1 MNDAMPTLSDWL
13 AHCERIHPAGIAL
26 GLERVAA
33 VRQRLSLD
41 FTCPVVTV
49 GGTNGKGS
57 TCAFIEQAAL
67 HAGHRVGVY
76 ASPHLLRFEERCRIA
91 GHPVTAQLL
100 LPHFERVERARVA
113 TPLTYFEFTTLAILS
128 LLAASALDLV
138 VLEVG
143 LGGRLDAV
151 NVIDADCAVITCIGL
166 DHMDLLGPDR
176 ESIGREKAA
185 IMRPGRPAI
194 VADPSPPRSI
204 ETHALRIGADLRM
217 LGRDFE
223 FHAHPAS
230 WDWYGRGSNLPGLPM
245 PSLAGEH
252 QYLNAAAALAAL
264 EAIAGRL
271 PVSHEA
277 VGHGLSSVTLPGR
290 FQVIAGE
297 PTWILDVAHN
307 PHGAA
312 ALARQLATHVRP
324 HHVVHAIFGAMA
336 DKDIAGILKVLDPIV
351 NRWYFTDLPLPRAAT
366 AEALQQTWAGMPNRH
381 AASACRSPG
390 VAQAIDAAL
399 AATRKHD
406 VLVVMGSFFTV
417 GPALQQLS
425 AAQRQCA
432 SAALHRISLS
442 DEAQTFACAE
452 TQSILEGMERLGR
465 RGIPSGCRNGGCGV
479 CKIQVLEGEFTSRVM
494 SRAHVSEDEQARGV
508 VLACRTRPASDLLV
522 KVLGG
527 MRKSLHGR
535 SLDDSARHDPA

>member
-1 MNDAMPTLSDWL
+1 MNDAMHALSEWL
-13 AHCERIHPAGIAL
+13 ARCERIHPAGIAL
-26 GLERVAA
+26 GLERVAV
-33 VRQRLSLD
+33 VRQRLSLN
-41 FTCPVVTV
+41 FACPVVTV

-100 LPHFERVERARVA
+100 LPHFERVERARAA

-128 LLAASALDLV
+128 LLAGSALDLV

-194 VADPSPPRSI
+194 VADPNPPRSI
-204 ETHALRIGADLRM
+204 EAHALRINADLRM

-223 FHAHPAS
+223 FRAHPPS
-230 WDWYGRGSNLPGLPM
+230 WDWCGRGSNLPGLPM

-252 QYLNAAAALAAL
+252 QFLNAAAALAAL

-271 PVSHEA
+271 PVSREA
-277 VGHGLSSVTLPGR
+277 LANGLSSVTLPGR
-290 FQVIAGE
+290 FQVITGE
-297 PTWILDVAHN
+297 PTFILDVAHN

-312 ALARQLATHVRP
+312 ALARHLAKHVRP
-324 HHVVHAIFGAMA
+324 HQVVHAIFGAMA
-336 DKDIAGILKVLDPIV
+336 DKDIAGILDVLDPIV
-351 NRWYFTDLPLPRAAT
+351 DRWYFTDLTLPRAAT
-366 AEALQQTWAGMPNRH
+366 AQALQQAWADMPNRH
-381 AASACRSPG
+381 AASACQCSG

-399 AATRKHD
+399 VAARTHD
-406 VLVVMGSFFTV
+406 VVVVLGSFFTV
-417 GPALQQLS
+417 GPALQQLG
-425 AAQRQCA
+425 AAPSRHA
-432 SAALHRISLS
+432 NAALHQVSLS
-442 DEAQTFACAE
+442 GDAKTFACSG

-479 CKIQVLEGEFTSRVM
+479 CKIQVLQGEFTSRVM

-508 VLACRTRPASDLLV
+508 VLACRTRPTSDLVV

-527 MRKSLHGR
+527 MRQSVQGR
-535 SLDDSARHDPA
+535 SLDESALHAP